1 MPKEKSAG
9 AIIYRKESGNV
20 YYLLLHYPGINRKGG
35 HWEFAKG
42 HIENNEAEEA
52 AAIREIKEET
62 GISDV
67 KILPGFKKYIKYF
80 FKKNK
85 KFAKKES
92 GKPEN
97 KSAWIFKLV
106 AFFIAETNAKEV
118 SLSSEHTE
126 FLWLSFNEAYKK
138 VTYKN
143 SKELLKE
150 ANNFLIN
157 N

>member
-9 AIIYRKESGNV
+9 AIIFRKDSGNI

-42 HIENNEAEEA
+42 HIENNEAEEMA
-52 AAIREIKEET
+52 AIKEET
-62 GISDV
+62 GISDI

-85 KFAKKES
+85 KVEKKEV
-92 GKPEN
+92 KNAKE
-97 KSAWIFKLV
+97 KSDWIFKLV
-106 AFFIAETNAKEV
+106 AFFIAETKTKEI
-118 SLSSEHTE
+118 SLSPEHTG
-126 FLWLSFNEAYKK
+126 FLWLLFDEAYKK

-143 SKELLKE
+143 SKELLRE
-150 ANNFLIN
+150 ANNFLISN
-157 N
+157 EQL